1 MAAYQKTSKGVGVDG
16 VLRKLIFVIQYI
28 YKYVYNIYTK
38 YQAAAARPGP
48 EGCRRLV
55 FLYIHIFSYIY
66 IYIYIYIYCITKDE
80 FS

>member
-1 MAAYQKTSKGVGVDG
+1 MKRTFARQRNSNSFRIHFLFFLHPQTSRIFMAAYQKTSKGVGVDG

-48 EGCRRLV
+48 EAQ
-55 FLYIHIFSYIY
+55 
-66 IYIYIYIYCITKDE
+66 
-80 FS
+80 